1 MDIVQVLAFILL
13 MAGSLLGVVGGIGI
27 LRFPDYYTRVHAA
40 GITDTLC
47 SGLFLG
53 GLALHFG
60 LTLASAKL
68 ALIFAFMLFT
78 CPTATHALTRAARHG
93 GLEHWRPA
101 RADNTGQTGREGE
114 L

>member
-1 MDIVQVLAFILL
+1 MDIVQLLAFVLL
-13 MAGSLLGVVGGIGI
+13 MSGSLMGVAGGIGL

-40 GITDTLC
+40 SITDTLC

-78 CPTATHALTRAARHG
+78 TPTASHALTRAARHG
-93 GLEHWRPA
+93 GLEPWRSA
-101 RADNTGQTGREGE
+101 ETGREGGA
-114 L
+114 